1 MIHYQGNIP
10 GVAVANKSLF
20 SVPGNSSKTKAGP
33 RPFVFLEATFS
44 VRYFYQLFGFFFT
57 PSEHSRDQNLIFG
70 IVFVR

>member
-1 MIHYQGNIP
+1 MPTSKVDYDFGHIKSRGMLYKWQHRE
-10 GVAVANKSLF
+10 AV
-20 SVPGNSSKTKAGP
+20 
-33 RPFVFLEATFS
+33 RYIEATFS